1 MKFWYYFIRSIWRVV
16 NGRWY
21 VWRDAPTDVV
31 RQAAALK
38 FEAAEDK
45 DTDPILA
52 SVMQAD
58 AEASLRKLRKGETK

>member
-1 MKFWYYFIRSIWRVV
+1 MKFWYHFLKSIWRVL

-21 VWRDAPTDVV
+21 VWRDVPTDIV

-38 FEAAEDK
+38 FEAAEHK
-45 DTDPILA
+45 DSNPILA

-58 AEASLRKLRKGETK
+58 AEVKLRKLRKGETK